1 MRYICAGI
9 VLIHFRECLFFWA
22 WNPKVRVKYKPQA
35 QDGYKRFWR
44 FFNENVLIPKKDK
57 FFGQNSPHVR
67 FHFFYFSFILR
78 EFCQNLK
85 TLIVSKQLKKKS
97 WNLFNARLY
106 QGIGAK
112 PEADREV
119 HSRGLMAQR
128 VTREVSILFIKFHEC
143 QPWFHFLWPYLG
155 KNTENKFYEGVF
167 WAEIPWKKNDRKS
180 CTFCVFTGKIFD
192 FFSHALF

>member
-1 MRYICAGI
+1 M
-9 VLIHFRECLFFWA
+9 
-22 WNPKVRVKYKPQA
+22 
-35 QDGYKRFWR
+35 
-44 FFNENVLIPKKDK
+44 
-57 FFGQNSPHVR
+57 
-67 FHFFYFSFILR
+67 
-78 EFCQNLK
+78 
-85 TLIVSKQLKKKS
+85 IVSKQLKKKS

-155 KNTENKFYEGVF
+155 KNIENKLYEGVF
-167 WAEIPWKKNDRKS
+167 WAEIPWTKKKDPKFSRALFAFSRAKFLIFF
-180 CTFCVFTGKIFD
+180 TRTILVFTGVNLQKFWKAETDFHGYFLGVFQIFSTNIIFLGPEFQNSNNHWYFFFTPKKKINTD
-192 FFSHALF
+192 FRYM